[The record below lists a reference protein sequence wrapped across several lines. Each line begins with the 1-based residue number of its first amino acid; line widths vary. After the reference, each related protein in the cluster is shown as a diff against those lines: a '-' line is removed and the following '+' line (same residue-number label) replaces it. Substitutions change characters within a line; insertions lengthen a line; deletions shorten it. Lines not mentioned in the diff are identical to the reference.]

1 MVKILVIAVG
11 GGAGAVGRYLL
22 AGWTQQLVGW
32 TFPLGTLAVNV
43 FGCLLIGVLG
53 AAFGGPHLV
62 RQEYRLLL
70 MVGLL
75 GGFTTFSTFGLETM
89 ALVNEGQFAS
99 AGVNVLLSNGLGLLA
114 VWIGY
119 RATQWIVGV

>member
-1 MVKILVIAVG
+1 MVKLMVIAVG
-11 GGAGAVGRYLL
+11 GGVGAVGRYLL
-22 AGWTQQLVGW
+22 AGW

-43 FGCLLIGVLG
+43 FGCLVIGVLG
-53 AAFGGPHLV
+53 AVFGGPHLI

-89 ALVNEGQFAS
+89 AMINEGQFAL

-114 VWIGY
+114 V
-119 RATQWIVGV
+119 